1 MMYVDIIESGIP
13 IMDLIN
19 RVRNPKAGAIV
30 TFEGTVREDSDG
42 VKVDALFYESYREM
56 AIREIRDMI
65 EYCIR
70 QFGITDAAVVHRIG
84 RVNLT
89 EDSVVIAVSAP
100 HRGQAF
106 DACRYIINQIKE
118 RAPIWKR
125 DIVQGSPAN
134 WH

>member
-1 MMYVDIIESGIP
+1 MYVEITDSKIP
-13 IMDLIN
+13 VMDLIE
-19 RVRNPKAGAIV
+19 RVRSPKAGAIV

-42 VKVDALFYESYREM
+42 VKVDALYYESYREM
-56 AIREIRDMI
+56 AVKEIQNMI
-65 EYCIR
+65 DHCIKE
-70 QFGITDAAVVHRIG
+70 FGITDAAVVHRTG
-84 RVNLT
+84 LVNLT

-106 DACRYIINQIKE
+106 DACRYIIDQIKE

-125 DIVQGSPAN
+125 DIVQGSPAK